1 MPRRS
6 LRCAHVRRS
15 FVVLVTVCAAAAAY
29 AACTSAP
36 SRAPDVP
43 AVPGDAERYF
53 AIWLGGA
60 QVGTAHETET
70 WSHAGVALQR
80 TEAMRFRRGD
90 ALVELS
96 TTIDITADP
105 ALAASR
111 AAWTERSHGVRR
123 GEAVRDA
130 RGWLVTDDRGAAAP
144 R

>member
-1 MPRRS
+1 MRPRS
-6 LRCAHVRRS
+6 LRCTLVRRL
-15 FVVLVTVCAAAAAY
+15 FVVLVTWCAAGGACALW
-29 AACTSAP
+29 AACAACAGCTSTP
-36 SRAPDVP
+36 SRVPDIP

-60 QVGTAHETET
+60 QVGTAHETEA

-80 TEAMRFRRGD
+80 IEAMRFLRGD

-111 AAWTERSHGVRR
+111 VVWTERSHGVRR
-123 GEAVRDA
+123 GEAD
-130 RGWLVTDDRGAAAP
+130 
-144 R
+144 